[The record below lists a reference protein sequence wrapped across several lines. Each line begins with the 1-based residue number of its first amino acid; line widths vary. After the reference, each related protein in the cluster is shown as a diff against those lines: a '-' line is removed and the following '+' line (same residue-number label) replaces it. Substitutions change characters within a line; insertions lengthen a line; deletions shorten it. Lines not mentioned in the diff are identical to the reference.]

1 MHDFTRRAKNQILID
16 RAEKL
21 KKIKE
26 QNDEIQREM
35 DEATI
40 DTTPKDNRRRM
51 TVAERDARDNFVKYF
66 KSVVTKDGEGSKSRM
81 QYSLSDQI

>member
-1 MHDFTRRAKNQILID
+1 
-16 RAEKL
+16 
-21 KKIKE
+21 
-26 QNDEIQREM
+26 M

-66 KSVVTKDGEGSKSRM
+66 KSVVTKDGEGSKSRI